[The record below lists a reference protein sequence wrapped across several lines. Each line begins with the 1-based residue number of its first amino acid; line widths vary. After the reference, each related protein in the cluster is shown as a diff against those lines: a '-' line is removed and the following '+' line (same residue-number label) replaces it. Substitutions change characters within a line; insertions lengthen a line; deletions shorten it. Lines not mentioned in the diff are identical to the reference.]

1 VSRRMDWNGRHVWAV
16 GGGSGMGRA
25 LALALADRGA
35 VVTASGRRADALHQ
49 LATEAST
56 HDARIIPLPLDV
68 GEPSELRAGW
78 ERLCAERG
86 APDVV
91 IYCAGAWEP
100 ASPERLD
107 AALDTQVAANFT
119 GLVRVAALA
128 VPAMRERGEGLL
140 VGFSSASALLALPR
154 AEVYGATKSAA
165 TYFLRSLRID
175 LRSSGVRVLTVHPG
189 FVRTPLTER
198 NDFAMPALLKPEQAA
213 AMVLSGIERG
223 QSQVD
228 FPRRLL
234 WPIKLAGALP
244 RPVGEW
250 LVTRIFRR

>member
-1 VSRRMDWNGRHVWAV
+1 VGRRIDWTGCRVWVV
-16 GGGSGMGRA
+16 GGGSGIGRA
-25 LALALADRGA
+25 LALALARRGA
-35 VVTASGRRADALHQ
+35 AVTASARGVDALDR
-49 LATEAST
+49 LVAEARAEGVNIT
-56 HDARIIPLPLDV
+56 PLPVDV
-68 GEPSELRAGW
+68 GDAPSLRVAW
-78 ERLCAERG
+78 KRLCAERG
-86 APDVV
+86 APDAV
-91 IYCAGAWEP
+91 IYCAGAWDP

-119 GLVRVAALA
+119 GLVHVAALA
-128 VPAMRERGEGLL
+128 VPSMRKRGEGLL

-175 LRSSGVRVLTVHPG
+175 LRSSGVRVVTVHPG

-198 NDFAMPALLKPEQAA
+198 NDFTMPALLEPEQAVA
-213 AMVLSGIERG
+213 AVLSGIERG
-223 QSQVD
+223 RSQVD

-244 RPVGEW
+244 RPLGEW
-250 LVTRIFRR
+250 LIARIFRR

>member
-1 VSRRMDWNGRHVWAV
+1 VGRRMDWNGRHVWVV
-16 GGGSGMGRA
+16 GGGSGIGRA
-25 LALALADRGA
+25 LALALAERGA
-35 VVTASGRRADALHQ
+35 VVTASARGDAALER
-49 LATEAST
+49 LATEASS
-56 HDARIIPLPLDV
+56 HGARIIPLPLDV

-78 ERLCAERG
+78 ARLCAERG
-86 APDVV
+86 APDAV

-100 ASPERLD
+100 ASPESLD
-107 AALDTQVAANFT
+107 AALDKQVAANFT
-119 GLVRVAALA
+119 GLVHVAALA
-128 VPAMRERGEGLL
+128 VPPMRERGEGLL

-175 LRSSGVRVLTVHPG
+175 LRSSGVRVVTVHPG
-189 FVRTPLTER
+189 FVRTPLTDR
-198 NDFAMPALLKPEQAA
+198 NDFAMPVMLKPEQAVSA
-213 AMVLSGIERG
+213 VLSGIERG

-244 RPVGEW
+244 RPLGEW
-250 LVTRIFRR
+250 LIARIFRR